1 MSISNPFGKECAN
14 VTHAYVNISGYYLC
28 RRTLLGIMQEQG
40 ENTVE
45 KEKKMFMMGFRGK
58 REENDFSSSTIEVA
72 PYISS
77 ELPECK
83 DYINRFYSEEGI
95 QGKE

>member
-1 MSISNPFGKECAN
+1 MSISNPFGKECAS
-14 VTHAYVNISGYYLC
+14 VTRAYVNICGYYLC
-28 RRTLLGIMQEQG
+28 RRTLLDIMQEQG

-45 KEKKMFMMGFRGK
+45 KENIFMMSFKGERG
-58 REENDFSSSTIEVA
+58 ENNFSSSTVEVS

-95 QGKE
+95 PGKE